1 MKNIIE
7 HSIMA
12 LLVLVGMT
20 ATAQVADTV
29 IIEDETINASSD
41 PALLNVRAG
50 QSITIKPNTWIQSG
64 TVFTAIVTAD
74 AYIPHILNTDENY
87 VFTRA
92 FQSPITE
99 TMLLDPTIGIKNNS
113 DVIENITYFDGLGR
127 DKQQVDIKASPDKK
141 DIVTHIDYDDYGRQ
155 DKQYLPFE
163 RQAGD
168 VGSYTTVDI
177 TDNINIYY
185 QTKYQEDF
193 TGVTT
198 ANINAYS
205 ESIFEASP
213 LNRVLEQGAPGKDW
227 KADDQV
233 DTDHTIKFDWTT
245 NEADEVVYFKVNFHL
260 DNTEVPILVKDAYY
274 DPNELMVTIT
284 KDENWQPGQT
294 YPEDHTTK
302 EYTDKLG
309 RVALKRTFDQGV
321 SHDTYYVYDD
331 FGNLTYVI
339 PPKVDITDGVSPEE
353 LSELCYQ
360 YKYDRRNRL
369 VEKKIPGKGWEYI
382 IYNKLDQPILTQ
394 DAVQRPKREWLCTK
408 YDAFGRVVFTG
419 LEKFPWDTT
428 RAGLQNNLDND
439 TIPEYEDRTDGF
451 IDVNGTKLYYSNNT
465 FPGGG
470 DILTINYYDNY
481 DFDWDYGG
489 GFIYHPDLN
498 NAYDQPHAT
507 SLKGLA
513 TGSKV
518 RILGT
523 DKWIVSYTLYD
534 KKGRPIYVASFNEY
548 LGTVD
553 IVSSKLDFAGKVEE
567 TTTIHRKT
575 GQAEIRTIDTFT
587 YDHMGRLLDQKQTIN
602 NQAEEHLIA
611 NTYDELG
618 QLESKEVG
626 GGLQDVDYTYN
637 VRGWLNKINNDN
649 KNDNDL
655 FDFSIAYN
663 DITDV
668 TKKLYNGNISQT
680 SWSTASV
687 NNTSNPESSQ
697 YIYSYDALNRIKT
710 AIDNTGNYDLSN
722 VTYDKNGNILNLER
736 KGNLNTAVTSFGVMD
751 NLTYTYNENGIGN
764 QLLKVVDAANDLQ
777 GFKDSLTN
785 ENDYLYDDNGNM
797 TKDGNKNITAITYNH
812 LNLPT
817 RVVFQSFGT
826 EPDKYIA
833 YIYDATGIKLEKQ
846 VQEAVILDN
855 SGVVPTYG
863 TNTIITE
870 YAGNYIYKGNQTGGG
885 GSSSFRASNSGI
897 ITSLEFM
904 NHPEGYVEP
913 NGTNGFDYIY
923 QYKDHLGNIRLSY
936 SDKNKDGDI
945 DIISGSAEN
954 EIIEEKNYY
963 PFGIEHKGY
972 NNVISG
978 VPHNYKYNGKEH
990 QQELGLD
997 WYDFGWRNYDASV
1010 GRWMNIDPHSENYSS
1025 LSPYNSFA
1033 NNPISFVDPDGRDLL
1048 FWQQN
1053 DDGEWEQVQFDQLSK
1068 EVQESL
1074 TAFAKTD
1081 EGFSFLS
1088 NFANEGDKIGDVEFG
1103 ETGQYAKHEL
1113 SFGEFNYYGGA
1124 SGSSKA
1130 KQKNGDD
1137 KLTFEWTLNSAYRG
1151 DQKSDGI
1158 DPTASNAITNG
1169 HEAFIHYSQ
1178 YIDELIEAFDSGD
1191 MDRVNE
1197 IFKERKAIARNGGG
1211 RSEHND
1217 FLDSKSEF
1225 KQMRTYLTQLKKVLN
1240 PSSVNK
1246 ALKAHN
1252 KNLERRRN

>member
-1 MKNIIE
+1 MKNIIK
-7 HSIMA
+7 HSITT

-20 ATAQVADTV
+20 TTAQVTDTV

-64 TVFTAIVTAD
+64 TVFTAIVIAD
-74 AYIPHILNTDENY
+74 AYIPHILSTDENY
-87 VFTRA
+87 VFTRV

-127 DKQQVDIKASPDKK
+127 AKQQVGIKASPDKK
-141 DIVTHIDYDDYGRQ
+141 DIVTHINYDDYGRQ
-155 DKQYLPFE
+155 GKQFLPFE

-168 VGSYTTVDI
+168 IGSYTTVDI
-177 TDNINIYY
+177 TDNINMYY

-227 KADDQV
+227 KADDQA

-245 NEADEVVYFKVNFHL
+245 NEVDEVVYFKVNFHL
-260 DNTEVPILVKDAYY
+260 DNTEAPILVKDEYY
-274 DPNELMVTIT
+274 AANELMVTII

-309 RVALKRTFDQGV
+309 RVVLKRTFNEGV

-339 PPKVDITDGVSPEE
+339 PPKVDITDNVSAIE

-360 YKYDRRNRL
+360 YKYDHRNRL

-382 IYNKLDQPILTQ
+382 VYNKLDQPILTQ
-394 DAVQRPKREWLCTK
+394 DALQRNSNEWLFTK
-408 YDAFGRVVFTG
+408 YDAYGRVAYTG
-419 LEKFPWDTT
+419 LYMD
-428 RAGLQNNLDND
+428 LDGVFRVDIQRYAND
-439 TIPEYEDRTDGF
+439 TEKYKQWESKTIPSTLGDTPAYYTNETYPLN
-451 IDVNGTKLYYSNNT
+451 ISKLYT
-465 FPGGG
+465 V
-470 DILTINYYDNY
+470 NYYDNY
-481 DFDWDYGG
+481 WFDHGVSNPVTVLG
-489 GFIYHPDLN
+489 
-498 NAYDQPHAT
+498 QPVDI
-507 SLKGLA
+507 SVKGLA
-513 TGSKV
+513 TGSKIRV
-518 RILGT
+518 LGT
-523 DKWIVSYTLYD
+523 DDWITTVTYYD
-534 KKGRPIYVASFNEY
+534 EKGRPIYVHSTNTY
-548 LGTVD
+548 LNTID
-553 IVSSKLDFAGKVEE
+553 IVETKLDFADKVLE
-567 TTTIHRKT
+567 TKTTHTKGSNTPIV
-575 GQAEIRTIDTFT
+575 TIDTFT

-637 VRGWLNKINNDN
+637 VRGWLNNINNDS

-797 TKDGNKNITAITYNH
+797 TKDGNKNITAMTYNH

-904 NHPEGYVEP
+904 NHAEGYIEP
-913 NGTNGFDYIY
+913 NGPGVFDYVY

-936 SDKNKDGDI
+936 RDINKNGIVTQD
-945 DIISGSAEN
+945 

-963 PFGIEHKGY
+963 PFGLEHKGY
-972 NNVISG
+972 NNTITG
-978 VPHNYKYNGKEH
+978 REHNYGYNGKEEND
-990 QQELGLD
+990 ELGLE
-997 WYDFGWRNYDASV
+997 WLDFGARNYDASI
-1010 GRWMNIDPHSENYSS
+1010 GRWMNLDPLAELMRRH
-1025 LSPYNSFA
+1025 SPYNYAF
-1033 NNPISFVDPDGRDLL
+1033 NDPLRFIDPDGMAPQDIIIDGDEEFRNQALANLQSLTDDTL
-1048 FWQQN
+1048 QIDQN
-1053 DDGEWEQVQFDQLSK
+1053 GKVTVADSGCSEGCENGDNLVSELINSDKVVTIRESNGKNSTTASDNEAAGNGTGSDSTISFNPNRTQGGVDEKASK
-1068 EVQESL
+1068 ERPSE
-1074 TAFAKTD
+1074 
-1081 EGFSFLS
+1081 
-1088 NFANEGDKIGDVEFG
+1088 IGL
-1103 ETGQYAKHEL
+1103 AHEL
-1113 SFGEFNYYGGA
+1113 GHSKDIANGTEPPINA
-1124 SGSSKA
+1124 S
-1130 KQKNGDD
+1130 
-1137 KLTFEWTLNSAYRG
+1137 
-1151 DQKSDGI
+1151 
-1158 DPTASNAITNG
+1158 
-1169 HEAFIHYSQ
+1169 SQ
-1178 YIDELIEAFDSGD
+1178 YVEPYEDLGFDNQEPNLFISIPLREANVRKNVENPIRAERGLPKRRLVPSKK
-1191 MDRVNE
+1191 
-1197 IFKERKAIARNGGG
+1197 FKSHGK
-1211 RSEHND
+1211 
-1217 FLDSKSEF
+1217 F
-1225 KQMRTYLTQLKKVLN
+1225 
-1240 PSSVNK
+1240 
-1246 ALKAHN
+1246 
-1252 KNLERRRN
+1252 